1 MNPINFNYRMM
12 LIMLIVWTIWYF
24 HKSNRTKSKA
34 PERLWRNLGSFKFP
48 VTKRNIWCKIPV
60 LLEVTPHTNLQVLK
74 VIPHISLQVRITN
87 KPSCSGNWIECHEIT
102 CNCFLKNYSSEAL
115 KIELVLK
122 VVWSLYSK
130 IRIYRECIIVNI
142 IVIPKDDEKPLSY
155 SICHAGVF

>member
-1 MNPINFNYRMM
+1 MFIYSDDDSLKKREKCEKDDKCKTINFMNPINFNYRMM

-74 VIPHISLQVRITN
+74 VTPHISLQVGITN

-102 CNCFLKNYSSEAL
+102 IAFLK
-115 KIELVLK
+115 
-122 VVWSLYSK
+122 
-130 IRIYRECIIVNI
+130 IIPVRHW
-142 IVIPKDDEKPLSY
+142 K
-155 SICHAGVF
+155 

>member
-1 MNPINFNYRMM
+1 MYGQFGIF
-12 LIMLIVWTIWYF
+12 T
-24 HKSNRTKSKA
+24 NRTGQNLKPRKDYDEIFEVLNS
-34 PERLWRNLGSFKFP
+34 LWRNEISDVKYN
-48 VTKRNIWCKIPV
+48 VKC

>member
-34 PERLWRNLGSFKFP
+34 PERLWRNLGSFEFP

-74 VIPHISLQVRITN
+74 VIPHISSQVRITN
-87 KPSCSGNWIECHEIT
+87 KPCCSGNWIECHEIT
-102 CNCFLKNYSSEAL
+102 IAPLFQWGTENRIGIKSCLMSVLKNTHL
-115 KIELVLK
+115 
-122 VVWSLYSK
+122 
-130 IRIYRECIIVNI
+130 
-142 IVIPKDDEKPLSY
+142 
-155 SICHAGVF
+155 